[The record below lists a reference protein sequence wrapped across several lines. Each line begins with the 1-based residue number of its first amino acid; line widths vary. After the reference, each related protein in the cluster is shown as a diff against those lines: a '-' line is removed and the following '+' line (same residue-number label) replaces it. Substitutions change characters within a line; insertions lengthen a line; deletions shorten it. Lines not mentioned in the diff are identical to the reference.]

1 MWLDNK
7 YRCNFLPPVFILQ
20 TISKYKLSPLPT
32 MKGIYSRE
40 FIEYCYNFAWLWRDL
55 FSVLTCPCQ
64 SSKWSIILNDE
75 YFADGKSNRSD
86 IYKGNLGGERDE
98 K

>member
-1 MWLDNK
+1 
-7 YRCNFLPPVFILQ
+7 
-20 TISKYKLSPLPT
+20 

-40 FIEYCYNFAWLWRDL
+40 FIEYCYNFACLWKDL

-75 YFADGKSNRSD
+75 YFADGKSNHSD
-86 IYKGNLGGERDE
+86 IYKRYLGGEWDE
-98 K
+98 KWWCRNIKTLSQDNNKATTMGKHTHSPG